1 MSKSGRTTRTRPSER
16 QGNHTHSCVSARFP
30 ISHVPSLDRSDP
42 HFSSHSPPPPSLTTT
57 TTTTAVWWFGTA
69 MNAVGELGNL
79 IAYGYA
85 ESTVVAPIGAV
96 GVLCSALIATFVL
109 GEPFRFETS
118 TYSILSQYVLHTG
131 HWARDRVSSPS
142 EQKCCKISLPTER
155 IPTCLPSP

>member
-1 MSKSGRTTRTRPSER
+1 
-16 QGNHTHSCVSARFP
+16 
-30 ISHVPSLDRSDP
+30 
-42 HFSSHSPPPPSLTTT
+42 
-57 TTTTAVWWFGTA
+57 

-118 TYSILSQYVLHTG
+118 QTFHPLRMCTLHYAQ
-131 HWARDRVSSPS
+131 HFARN
-142 EQKCCKISLPTER
+142 
-155 IPTCLPSP
+155 